1 MTVDAPCPPRDSD
14 DEAAWRRSP
23 PTRRDVRTDAWI
35 TAGLLVLGALTWLL
49 SSVVM
54 RSLDGGVTGPVE
66 SAAWLL
72 ALTAPVAFRRR
83 WPVAVMVV
91 VSLAVVGS
99 ELRGYPDGLAPS
111 LAVFLVIYTANAWGR
126 SRRTALVASVVV
138 TAVVFAWL
146 AVSVA
151 GEVAGDQAADG
162 GDVGA
167 TAASIAYVVVFNG
180 IFFVSAVY
188 FGRSS
193 RVSAARLHALERA
206 GVDLRAAQEIVADQA
221 IGEERTRIARELHD
235 VVAHHVAVIGI
246 QAGAARRTLDRPEIA
261 RGALAAVE
269 STARTTIDEL
279 ERLLSVLR
287 ARDHVESPSPSGP
300 AALPQL
306 VADTRRLGLDVRLS
320 VEGSACDVPDSVGV
334 TVYRV
339 AQEALTN
346 TLKHAGASSAV
357 VSLRY
362 RDRAVELEVSDDGR
376 GAPATST
383 APATGTTGA
392 GLGQRGMR
400 ERVDLHGGVLQVGP
414 LPRGGY
420 RVHAVLPV
428 TRSRSRSD
436 EGAEPWRSVGDLG
449 PRPR

>member
-1 MTVDAPCPPRDSD
+1 
-14 DEAAWRRSP
+14 
-23 PTRRDVRTDAWI
+23 
-35 TAGLLVLGALTWLL
+35 
-49 SSVVM
+49 
-54 RSLDGGVTGPVE
+54 
-66 SAAWLL
+66 
-72 ALTAPVAFRRR
+72 
-83 WPVAVMVV
+83 MVV

-111 LAVFLVIYTANAWGR
+111 FAVFLVIYTANAWAR
-126 SRRTALVASVVV
+126 SRRTALVGASSSPPWSSRGSGRRGRGSRETRPP
-138 TAVVFAWL
+138 TAATP
-146 AVSVA
+146 AS
-151 GEVAGDQAADG
+151 
-162 GDVGA
+162 
-167 TAASIAYVVVFNG
+167 TAASIAYLVVFNG

-261 RGALAAVE
+261 SGALAAVE
-269 STARTTIDEL
+269 START
-279 ERLLSVLR
+279 
-287 ARDHVESPSPSGP
+287 PSTSWSACSACSGP
-300 AALPQL
+300 ATTSSRRRRADRRPSLSSWPTP
-306 VADTRRLGLDVRLS
+306 VASGSTCASASRDRL
-320 VEGSACDVPDSVGV
+320 DVPDSVGV

-346 TLKHAGASSAV
+346 TLKHAAASTAV

-376 GAPATST
+376 GRPGHVDRPGDRHDGSGPRPARHARARRPARRRAAGRAPA
-383 APATGTTGA
+383 A
-392 GLGQRGMR
+392 RG
-400 ERVDLHGGVLQVGP
+400 
-414 LPRGGY
+414 LPRPRRAAGDP
-420 RVHAVLPV
+420 L
-428 TRSRSRSD
+428 RSRSD
-436 EGAEPWRSVGDLG
+436 EGAAPWRSVGDLE